1 MAENRS
7 RSMNMD
13 IIRCV
18 ALFFVL
24 AVHFCTHCGIYD
36 AGYTGLAALITD
48 TLRTFYV
55 PALALFIM
63 LNGFFQYKRTLSSSY
78 YLGILKL
85 YEMYVISSVLNLL
98 YMRFYVGQPL
108 GLRDMFSSIVNYTGS
123 EYSWYVL
130 LYNGLFLLI
139 PFLNLSYNHIQHRG
153 QKRVLILSLLFL
165 SALPFSFLNAFVSV
179 NAYWWQRIWPLMFYF
194 MGAYMGEYRPRVS
207 AKKSGLVFFAVL
219 LVFSLY
225 NYFFFNAVS
234 PLYGIA
240 AKSFLYTHEGLQ
252 NAVLTPLLFLWVM
265 NINMDSWPAALG
277 KLAATVSKYSYG
289 AFLFSSMTDSF
300 VYLWLCRFV
309 PDVGMRYLFFPIA
322 LPISYA
328 GAVFLSYLGDKLVNL
343 ADKLIRPAA
352 KWLVDLLYRVTAPDA
367 AAAEAAAKRS

>member
-1 MAENRS
+1 MADTK

-13 IIRCV
+13 VIRCL

-36 AGYTGLAALITD
+36 AGYTGFAAFFTD
-48 TLRTFYV
+48 MLRTFYI
-55 PALALFIM
+55 PALGLFLM
-63 LNGFFQYKRTLSSSY
+63 LNGYFQYKRKLSSSY
-78 YLGILKL
+78 YLGILRL
-85 YEMYVISSVLNLL
+85 YEMYVLTSLLNLL
-98 YMRFYVGQPL
+98 YTRFYIGQPM
-108 GLRDMFSSIVNYTGS
+108 GLRDMFSAIVNYTAG

-139 PFLNLSYNHIQHRG
+139 PFLNLSYNAIEHKG
-153 QKRVLILSLLFL
+153 QKRVLILSLFFI

-194 MGAYMGEYRPRVS
+194 MGAYFGEYKPRVS
-207 AKKSGLVFFAVL
+207 ARKSGLIFLAVL
-219 LVFSLY
+219 TVFSLY
-225 NYFFFNAVS
+225 NYFFFNAAS

-240 AKSFLYTHEGLQ
+240 TKSFLFTHEGLQ

-265 NINMDSWPAALG
+265 NIDMSRWPAAVG

-289 AFLFSSMTDSF
+289 AFLFSSITDSF
-300 VYLWLCRFV
+300 VYIWLNRFV
-309 PDVGMRYLFFPIA
+309 PDVQMRYFFFPIA

-328 GAVFLSYLGDKLVNL
+328 AAVFFAFLADKVVNL
-343 ADKLIRPAA
+343 MDKLIRPAA
-352 KWLVDLLYRVTAPDA
+352 KWLVSSLYRLTAPDA
-367 AAAEAAAKRS
+367 RAAEK

>member
-1 MAENRS
+1 MADSSR

-13 IIRCV
+13 VIRCI

-24 AVHFCTHCGIYD
+24 AVHFCTHCGIYE
-36 AGYTGLAALITD
+36 AGYTGFAAFFTD
-48 TLRTFYV
+48 MLRTLYV

-63 LNGFFQYKRTLSSSY
+63 LNGFFQFRRKLSSSY
-78 YLGILKL
+78 YLGILRL
-85 YEMYVISSVLNLL
+85 YEMYVLSSLFSLL
-98 YMRFYVGQPL
+98 YTRFYLAQPM
-108 GLRDMFSSIVNYTGS
+108 GLRDMFSAIVNFTAS
-123 EYSWYVL
+123 EYAWYVL

-139 PFLNLSYNHIQHRG
+139 PFLNLSYNAIEHRG
-153 QKRVLILSLLFL
+153 QKRILILSLFFL
-165 SALPFSFLNAFVSV
+165 SALPFSFLNAFVSL

-194 MGAYMGEYRPRVS
+194 MGAYLGEYRPRVS

-265 NINMDSWPAALG
+265 NINMEGWPAALG

-289 AFLFSSMTDSF
+289 AFLFSSITDSF
-300 VYLWLCRFV
+300 VYIWLNRFV
-309 PDVGMRYLFFPIA
+309 PDVQLRYFFFPIA

-328 GAVFLSYLGDKLVNL
+328 AAVFLSFL
-343 ADKLIRPAA
+343 ADKAVNLMDKLLRPAA
-352 KWLVDLLYRVTAPDA
+352 RWLVDRLYRLTAPDA
-367 AAAEAAAKRS
+367 VSTER

>member
-36 AGYTGLAALITD
+36 AGYTGLAAFITD

-78 YLGILKL
+78 YLGILRL

-108 GLRDMFSSIVNYTGS
+108 GLRDMLSSIVNYTGS

-194 MGAYMGEYRPRVS
+194 MGAYFGEYRPKVS

-219 LVFSLY
+219 LAFSLY
-225 NYFFFNAVS
+225 NYFFFNASS

-240 AKSFLYTHEGLQ
+240 TRSFLFTHEGLQ
-252 NAVLTPLLFLWVM
+252 NAVMTPLLFLWIM
-265 NINMDSWPAALG
+265 NINMEKWPAFIG
-277 KLAATVSKYSYG
+277 KAAAIVSKYSYG
-289 AFLFSSMTDSF
+289 AFLFSSITDSF
-300 VYLWLCRFV
+300 VYIWLNRFV
-309 PDVGMRYLFFPIA
+309 PEVGMRYFFFPIA
-322 LPISYA
+322 LPISYV
-328 GAVFLSYLGDKLVNL
+328 GAVFLAYLGDKLVHL
-343 ADKLIRPAA
+343 MDKLVRPIA
-352 KWLVDLLYRVTAPDA
+352 KWLIDTLYRLAAPDA
-367 AAAEAAAKRS
+367 AAAEK